1 MFAWLGSCCGDVDV
15 KTPTRHRK
23 GAGNEQ
29 ECSPCATNKP
39 SAGAAVN
46 PGAARATHRGWTC
59 DRCEA
64 SPIQS
69 VIYINF
75 SGVRDEDAPRSPSR
89 RGGDEDDVDMM
100 YALCAACYAK
110 VDDSAKDFVACVAVL
125 VVRPACCML
134 QCKKGRGVCC
144 NGSVCVCPCA
154 CVWVGGWPRRAGR
167 GGGVCSESWTR
178 RHFHTGSH
186 TPPHHMLFL
195 PSLHPSFS
203 CSLAISPPPSL
214 SLSLSLSL
222 APLSLHTCAA
232 VRRKRNRC

>member
-1 MFAWLGSCCGDVDV
+1 MFAWLGLSCCGDVDV
-15 KTPTRHRK
+15 KTPMRHRK

-39 SAGAAVN
+39 SAGVN

-64 SPIQS
+64 SPIRGVS
-69 VIYINF
+69 YINF

-144 NGSVCVCPCA
+144 NGSVCVCVPVPVCG
-154 CVWVGGWPRRAGR
+154 WVGGHTGERN
-167 GGGVCSESWTR
+167 SESWTR

>member
-1 MFAWLGSCCGDVDV
+1 MFAWLGLSCCGDVDV
-15 KTPTRHRK
+15 KTPMRHRK

-39 SAGAAVN
+39 SAGVH

-64 SPIQS
+64 SPIRGVS
-69 VIYINF
+69 YINF

-144 NGSVCVCPCA
+144 NGSVCLCVRVPVCG
-154 CVWVGGWPRRAGR
+154 WVGGHGAPRGVVVCV
-167 GGGVCSESWTR
+167 GGT
-178 RHFHTGSH
+178 
-186 TPPHHMLFL
+186 
-195 PSLHPSFS
+195 
-203 CSLAISPPPSL
+203 
-214 SLSLSLSL
+214 
-222 APLSLHTCAA
+222 
-232 VRRKRNRC
+232 